1 MQMQPTL
8 MFDHCYQKVT
18 RLSDYERFESL
29 GFTLLAGSAEHPY
42 SLLSRILFF
51 GSPEVSVNGAIH
63 CLEFCW
69 IRDVEGELAYAKESN
84 PTAQERDLFS
94 PGFSLR
100 SSTSLEA
107 TFEMQKTR
115 WAPFRPTLSHR
126 NYDWTDGGE
135 GRRAGWNFLNF
146 ETPLVPGVEVWAT
159 EYEAS
164 PAREGKRLERLAMPP
179 HRNGVNAIL
188 GFVFDVSEQGKAA
201 LSLVTGAQWHEGV
214 LGLQDGPKI
223 FNQRE
228 RPEFAGLFQTKTSP
242 FKAVILGCASLT
254 RFSQVSGLLPLEQ
267 RAMVQIAAPQS
278 ESWDILVAEPSLV
291 G

>member
-1 MQMQPTL
+1 

-69 IRDVEGELAYAKESN
+69 IRDVEGELAYAKKSN
-84 PTAQERDLFS
+84 PSAQERDLFM

-100 SSTSLEA
+100 SPTSLEA
-107 TFEMQKTR
+107 TFELQKAR
-115 WAPFRPTLSHR
+115 WSAFRPSLSHR
-126 NYDWTDGGE
+126 NYDWTEGGE
-135 GRRAGWNFLNF
+135 GRRAGWNFLDF
-146 ETPLVPGVEVWAT
+146 ETPVVPGVVVWAT

-164 PAREGKRLERLAMPP
+164 PAREGKRLERLAMPS

-188 GFVFDVSEQGKAA
+188 GFVFDVSDQEKAA
-201 LSLVTGAQWHEGV
+201 LSILTGAQWLEGV
-214 LGLQDGPKI
+214 LTLQDGPKI

-228 RPEFAGLFQTKTSP
+228 RPEFAGLLETKTSP
-242 FKAVILGCASLT
+242 FKAVILGCASLS
-254 RFSQVSGLLPLEQ
+254 RFSEVSGLFPLEH
-267 RAMVQIAAPQS
+267 RSIVQITAPQP
-278 ESWDILVAEPSLV
+278 ESWDILVAEPSV
-291 G
+291 VD